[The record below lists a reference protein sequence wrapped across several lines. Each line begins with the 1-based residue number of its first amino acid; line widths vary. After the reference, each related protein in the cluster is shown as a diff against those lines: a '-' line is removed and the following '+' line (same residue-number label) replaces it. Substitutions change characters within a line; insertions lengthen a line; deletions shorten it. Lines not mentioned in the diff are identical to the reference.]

1 MPTGVFDA
9 RPPFVRFEE
18 RELGI
23 NPEATAISGRP
34 IPRVV
39 NMVCITPHGSKD
51 CIEKLADEWF
61 DQTKQKAMRGEFP
74 VPWLD
79 MFKLQY
85 EEWKKGHELPRDGT
99 PTKTWPAITK
109 EQQVRL
115 LALGY
120 STVEDLA
127 MVPDGSLGTIGL
139 DGRNLRDLARNWVSE
154 GKDKGINAKKLADAE
169 TRIADLEQTNSD
181 LRQRLGVLENQ
192 IASGVEKRGPGRPR
206 KEDSQPSAS

>member
-1 MPTGVFDA
+1 MPVGMMTD

-23 NPEATAISGRP
+23 NPAASLISGRP

-51 CIEKLADEWF
+51 CIEKIAEEWLA
-61 DQTKQKAMRGEFP
+61 QQKEKALRGETP
-74 VPWLD
+74 VAWLQ
-79 MFKLQY
+79 MWELQFS
-85 EEWKKGHELPRDGT
+85 EWKKGHELPRDGT
-99 PTKTWPAITK
+99 PTKTWPAINK

-120 STVEDLA
+120 TVVEDLA

-169 TRIADLEQTNSD
+169 TRIADLEQINAGM
-181 LRQRLGVLENQ
+181 RERLAVLERQ
-192 IASGVEKRGPGRPR
+192 LTEGEPTARR
-206 KEDSQPSAS
+206 KGAAA

>member
-1 MPTGVFDA
+1 MAVGLYDA

-23 NPEATAISGRP
+23 NPEASAISGRP
-34 IPRVV
+34 IPRIV

-51 CIEKLADEWF
+51 CIEKIAEEWLE
-61 DQTKQKAMRGEFP
+61 QQKQKALRGE
-74 VPWLD
+74 VQVAWLD
-79 MFKLQY
+79 TWKLQF
-85 EEWKKGHELPRDGT
+85 EEWKKGHEMPRDGT

-120 STVEDLA
+120 TTVEDLA
-127 MVPDGSLGTIGL
+127 MVPDSSLGTIGL
-139 DGRNLRDLARNWVSE
+139 DGRNLRDLARNWISE

-169 TRIADLEQTNSD
+169 TRIADLEQMNAD
-181 LRQRLGVLENQ
+181 YRQRLAALENQ
-192 IASGVEKRGPGRPR
+192 MATGEAKRGPGRPR
-206 KEDSQPSAS
+206 KEESQAAQ

>member
-1 MPTGVFDA
+1 MPVGMMMD

-23 NPEATAISGRP
+23 NPEASAISGRP

-51 CIEKLADEWF
+51 CIEKIAEEWLAQQKEKALRGETPAAWF
-61 DQTKQKAMRGEFP
+61 DMWKMQ
-74 VPWLD
+74 L
-79 MFKLQY
+79 

-99 PTKTWPAITK
+99 PTKTWPAINK

-120 STVEDLA
+120 TVVEDLA

-169 TRIADLEQTNSD
+169 TRIADLEQINAGMRD
-181 LRQRLGVLENQ
+181 RLAVLERQ
-192 IASGVEKRGPGRPR
+192 ITEGEPR
-206 KEDSQPSAS
+206 SRRKDAAA

>member
-1 MPTGVFDA
+1 MAVGLYDA

-23 NPEATAISGRP
+23 NPEASAISGRP
-34 IPRVV
+34 IPRIV

-51 CIEKLADEWF
+51 CIEKIAEEWLE
-61 DQTKQKAMRGEFP
+61 QQKQKALRGE
-74 VPWLD
+74 VQVAWLD
-79 MFKLQY
+79 KWKLQFS
-85 EEWKKGHELPRDGT
+85 EWQKGHEIPRDGT
-99 PTKTWPAITK
+99 PTKTWPAINK

-120 STVEDLA
+120 TTVEDLA

-169 TRIADLEQTNSD
+169 TRIADLEQMNGD
-181 LRQRLGVLENQ
+181 LRQRLSALEQ
-192 IASGVEKRGPGRPR
+192 QQSEVKRGPGRPR
-206 KEDSQPSAS
+206 KDEGLASSQ